1 MTGRRT
7 ITQARGDV
15 TGDGIPDRVWLSGYQ
30 ETEGG
35 MWQGIQ
41 LRIQDGASCRETRL
55 SLPEDTGYNPRLT
68 LCPLTGRDR
77 MDILTSVDSGGS
89 GGTGY
94 YTVFGWLNRGF
105 RRLFETAAYN
115 AAYQYDV
122 TYADGYTV
130 QVYSRANQAEYRL
143 CLRNPEAIAGLYD
156 QEGKLTTPR
165 QGMADP
171 LGLVVPLSLQ
181 GDGRWK
187 LLAAQELSGLYHADR
202 LGTMFN
208 LLRWNGLRF
217 ALESQ
222 YLGLQGS

>member
-7 ITQARGDV
+7 ITQAREDV

-77 MDILTSVDSGGS
+77 MDILTSVD
-89 GGTGY
+89 
-94 YTVFGWLNRGF
+94 R
-105 RRLFETAAYN
+105 
-115 AAYQYDV
+115 
-122 TYADGYTV
+122 YTV

-156 QEGKLTTPR
+156 QEGRLTTPR

-181 GDGRWK
+181 GDGRWE

>member
-30 ETEGG
+30 ETEGSI
-35 MWQGIQ
+35 WQGIQ

-55 SLPEDTGYNPRLT
+55 SLPEDTGYNPRIT
-68 LCPLTGRDR
+68 LCPLTGRNR
-77 MDILTSVDSGGS
+77 LDILTSVESGGS

-122 TYADGYTV
+122 AYADDYTLRV
-130 QVYSRANQAEYRL
+130 FSRANQAEYLL
-143 CLRNPEAIAGLYD
+143 CVRNPEALAALYD
-156 QEGKLTTPR
+156 PQGKLTAPR

-171 LGLVVPLSLQ
+171 LGLAAPVSLR
-181 GDGRWK
+181 GDGRWS
-187 LLAAQELSGLYHADR
+187 LLTAQQLSGLHHADR
-202 LGTMFN
+202 LGVMFN

-222 YLGLQGS
+222 YLGLPGS